1 MAEATPSGRAPAYE
15 RSESSVS
22 NMTQNQ
28 AGAGH
33 GCPSADFG
41 VDDMDVRLRE
51 HLARIRHKL
60 IVLSGKGGVGKST
73 VAVNLAVALAER
85 GLQVGLLDIDLHG
98 PSVPKMLHL
107 EGARI
112 PSDGDGILPVE
123 FTLNLKVMSIGFF
136 LPSDHQ
142 AVIWRGPLKHSTIKQ
157 LLADVQW
164 GDLDFLV
171 VDAPPGTGD
180 EPLTVL
186 QLLGTVD
193 GAVVVT
199 TPQQLS
205 ITDVR
210 RSVAFCRELHCP
222 VLGVIEN
229 MSGLVCP
236 HCGNT
241 IEVFAKGG
249 GEALAREEGV
259 PFLGAIP
266 IDPSIVTS
274 GDTGRPFMAAYGS
287 SAAADAFRAA
297 VLPLLAI
304 DGSAADAVPQPEEAT
319 R

>member
-1 MAEATPSGRAPAYE
+1 LSNAT
-15 RSESSVS
+15 
-22 NMTQNQ
+22 QDQ
-28 AGAGH
+28 ASLGH
-33 GCPSADFG
+33 GGAAGLQADPTA
-41 VDDMDVRLRE
+41 VRLKD
-51 HLARIRHKL
+51 HLARIHHKV

-73 VAVNLAVALAER
+73 VAVNLAVALAQR

-112 PSDGDGILPVE
+112 PSDGASILPVE

-136 LPSDHQ
+136 LPSDGE
-142 AVIWRGPLKHSTIKQ
+142 AVIWRGPRKYTMIKQ
-157 LLADVQW
+157 FLADVAW

-180 EPLTVL
+180 EPLAVVE
-186 QLLGTVD
+186 LLGTVD

-210 RSVAFCRELHCP
+210 KSVAFCRELHCP
-222 VLGVIEN
+222 VLGIIEN

-236 HCGNT
+236 HCGQP
-241 IEVFAKGG
+241 IEVFAGG
-249 GEALAREEGV
+249 GGAALAREAGV

-266 IDPSIVTS
+266 IDPTVARS
-274 GDTGRPFMAAYGS
+274 GDTGEPFLTTAEGS
-287 SAAADAFRAA
+287 PAADALRNA
-297 VLPLLAI
+297 LRPLLAM
-304 DGSAADAVPQPEEAT
+304 DGSAAGPVSEPGEAP

>member
-1 MAEATPSGRAPAYE
+1 MSTT
-15 RSESSVS
+15 
-22 NMTQNQ
+22 TQNQ

-33 GCPSADFG
+33 GCPSAEFG
-41 VDDMDVRLRE
+41 VDEMDVRLRE

-85 GLQVGLLDIDLHG
+85 GLRVGLLDIDLHG

-112 PSDGDGILPVE
+112 PNDGEGILPVE
-123 FTLNLKVMSIGFF
+123 FTGNLKVMSIGFF
-136 LPSDHQ
+136 LPSDDQ
-142 AVIWRGPLKHSTIKQ
+142 AVIWRGPRKHSMIKQ

-180 EPLTVL
+180 EPLAVVE
-186 QLLGTVD
+186 LLGKVD

-210 RSVAFCRELHCP
+210 KSVAFCRELRCP

-236 HCGNT
+236 HCGST

-249 GEALAREEGV
+249 GEALARETGL
-259 PFLGAIP
+259 PFLGSIP
-266 IDPSIVTS
+266 IDPSIATS
-274 GDTGRPFMAAYGS
+274 GDLGRPFMTAYGTS
-287 SAAADAFRAA
+287 PVAAAFRMAL
-297 VLPLLAI
+297 LPLLAM
-304 DGSAADAVPQPEEAT
+304 DDSAIAGPVTGLQEAT
-319 R
+319 Q